1 MVRKEHSTRRSE
13 MVKTTIICD
22 KCGKEMPY
30 QFSHID
36 FTTERH
42 CFINKGFDLCE
53 SCAREFVKAMH
64 MDLER
69 H

>member
-1 MVRKEHSTRRSE
+1 

-22 KCGKEMPY
+22 KCGKEMTY

-36 FTTERH
+36 FTTEKN
-42 CFINKGFDLCE
+42 CFKFDLCE
-53 SCAREFVKAMH
+53 SCARAFVKAMH

>member
-1 MVRKEHSTRRSE
+1 MI
-13 MVKTTIICD
+13 KTKIFCD
-22 KCGKEMPY
+22 KCGKEMTY

-36 FTTERH
+36 FTTERS
-42 CFINKGFDLCE
+42 CFINKEFDLCE
-53 SCAREFVKAMH
+53 SCARQFVKAMH